1 MVDGF
6 NSSSRD
12 DEAPL
17 VELAVVLFFLVEIL
31 GFFLK
36 PNTNGGRQ
44 LLCGSKATFT
54 NNERE

>member
-36 PNTNGGRQ
+36 
-44 LLCGSKATFT
+44 
-54 NNERE
+54 